1 MKEYVIIVAAGS
13 GKRMGAAIPKQ
24 FLQLAGK
31 PILLHTMEKFLK
43 HNPNIGIVLVL
54 NAEYVAFWQELCH
67 TLNIQIK
74 HEIVC
79 GGKERFHSVKN
90 GLDAITE
97 EDAIVA
103 IHDAVRPLVSLKT
116 IENCFLIACE
126 KGAAVP
132 VLHLTDSL
140 RITSN
145 EGSAPVDRGKY
156 RMVQTPQCFQ
166 INLLRQA
173 YEQPFND
180 SFTDDAS
187 VVEAFGEHIH
197 LLEGNREII
206 KITDPV
212 DLRMAEAMLM
222 D

>member
-54 NAEYVAFWQELCH
+54 NTEYVVFWQELCH
-67 TLNIQIK
+67 TLNIKIK
-74 HEIVC
+74 HEVVC
-79 GGKERFHSVKN
+79 GGQERFHSVKN
-90 GLDAITE
+90 GIEAIKD

-116 IENCFLIACE
+116 IENCFLMACE

-140 RITSN
+140 RITSAA
-145 EGSAPVDRGKY
+145 GSTPVDRSKY

-166 INLLRQA
+166 INILRQA
-173 YEQPFND
+173 YEQPYED

-197 LLEGNREII
+197 LLEGNRENI
-206 KITDPV
+206 KITDPI
-212 DLRMAEAMLM
+212 DLRMAEAMML